1 MDEKQKYRLAR
12 KRVEAKIGFYIHAG
26 VFVAVNLLLVVIN
39 LTTSPNEIWF
49 IYPLGGWGAGLL
61 LHFFLTFSQIST
73 SDWKKRMID
82 KEMDRLK

>member
-26 VFVAVNLLLVVIN
+26 VFVAVNLLLVAIN

-61 LHFFLTFSQIST
+61 LHFFLAFSQIST
-73 SDWKKRMID
+73 SDWKKKMID
-82 KEMDRLK
+82 REMDRLK